1 MDLSPA
7 SVSVMLL
14 LTDLLVTGVLGF
26 QVYLFR
32 QISFARRE
40 HLEFRIKIA
49 EEYVR
54 DEHLDKAL
62 SKLEENLERR
72 LTALLN
78 TSNKRN

>member
-7 SVSVMLL
+7 SISVMLL

-54 DEHLDKAL
+54 NEHLDKAL

-72 LTALLN
+72 LTALLSI
-78 TSNKRN
+78 SNKRN